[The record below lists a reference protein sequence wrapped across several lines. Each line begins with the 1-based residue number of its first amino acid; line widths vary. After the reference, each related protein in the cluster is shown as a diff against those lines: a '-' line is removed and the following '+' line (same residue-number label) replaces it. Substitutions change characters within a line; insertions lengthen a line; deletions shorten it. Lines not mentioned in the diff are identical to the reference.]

1 MFSVDQA
8 VLVALGALAGK
19 LVDGALKWRA
29 ANDASRKIGAEA
41 QAAEGAEA
49 RKDLKFTIETM
60 KEQIA
65 QLSSDVLQA
74 RAETAKIHL
83 ENLRLSGE
91 NALLTQTIATMRA
104 EIEAKNDAI
113 AELTE
118 TVRAQGVQLR
128 ETLDLLK
135 ERAGAI
141 NVTDLTLSPSLTP
154 IEPVKP

>member
-1 MFSVDQA
+1 MFPVNEA
-8 VLVALGALAGK
+8 VLVALGAIAGK

-41 QAAEGAEA
+41 HATEGAEA

-74 RAETAKIHL
+74 RAETARIHV
-83 ENLRLSGE
+83 ENLRLTGE
-91 NALLTQTIATMRA
+91 NAVLTQTIATMRA
-104 EIEAKNDAI
+104 EIETKNEAI

-118 TVRAQGVQLR
+118 TVRAQGIQLR
-128 ETLDLLK
+128 ETLELLK
-135 ERAGAI
+135 QRAGFVD
-141 NVTDLTLSPSLTP
+141 VTDLTLSPSLTP